1 MKKDSDLSKKR
12 NRSESDN
19 SNLSDVSDEKPI
31 VKTKK
36 TTMKPKVV
44 ESDDEDNNIV
54 VGKDEITIK
63 LEGKKKVSIRKF
75 KGQIYVDIR
84 EYYEKDGEEKPSK
97 KWISMKPELWEKLKS
112 RISDIDSAIK
122 NMKK

>member
-36 TTMKPKVV
+36 TTMKPKVI
-44 ESDDEDNNIV
+44 ESDGEDNNIV

-97 KWISMKPELWEKLKS
+97 KGISMKPELWEKLKS

>member
-44 ESDDEDNNIV
+44 ESDDEDNTIV

-97 KWISMKPELWEKLKS
+97 KGISMKPELWEKLKS

>member
-63 LEGKKKVSIRKF
+63 LEGK
-75 KGQIYVDIR
+75 
-84 EYYEKDGEEKPSK
+84 
-97 KWISMKPELWEKLKS
+97 
-112 RISDIDSAIK
+112 
-122 NMKK
+122 

>member
-97 KWISMKPELWEKLKS
+97 KGISMKPELWEKLKS

>member
-1 MKKDSDLSKKR
+1 MTLLTKPLSQ
-12 NRSESDN
+12 
-19 SNLSDVSDEKPI
+19 
-31 VKTKK
+31 K

-97 KWISMKPELWEKLKS
+97 KGISMKPELWEKLKS